1 MFIPA
6 SSRIIRP
13 APAAYIRAFSIRR
26 GEIAVS
32 IKTNTAIPSTPPA
45 TNSRFRISPVM
56 MPARNARRRVM
67 PVSSPRSSS
76 KINPISAAAQG
87 VWLFSVTA

>member
-6 SSRIIRP
+6 SRRIISP
-13 APAAYIRAFSIRR
+13 APIAYIRAFSVRR
-26 GEIAVS
+26 GETEVRTN
-32 IKTNTAIPSTPPA
+32 TNTAIPNTPPA

-67 PVSSPRSSS
+67 PVSSQRSSS
-76 KINPISAAAQG
+76 RTSPISTAAHG